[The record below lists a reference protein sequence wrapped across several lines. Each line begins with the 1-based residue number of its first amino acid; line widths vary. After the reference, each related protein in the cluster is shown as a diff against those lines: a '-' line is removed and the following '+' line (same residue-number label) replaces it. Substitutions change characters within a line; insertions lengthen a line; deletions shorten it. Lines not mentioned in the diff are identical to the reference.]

1 MVLIMEATI
10 ELLKKQDEVLVKV
23 IQWLDSHSDK
33 EGRHSDKP
41 IREIVDHILNHEKEL
56 HKQAEMELIKIS
68 LV

>member
-10 ELLKKQDEVLVKV
+10 KLLDKQHDVLVKV

-41 IREIVDHILNHEKEL
+41 IREAVDHILNHERKL
-56 HKQAEMELIKIS
+56 HEQAEMELTKIS